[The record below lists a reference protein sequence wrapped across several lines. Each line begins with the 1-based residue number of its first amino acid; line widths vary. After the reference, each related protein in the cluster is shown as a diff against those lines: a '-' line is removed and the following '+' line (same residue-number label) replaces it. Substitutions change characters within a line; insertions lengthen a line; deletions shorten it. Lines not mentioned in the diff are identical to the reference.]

1 MPVRSFLRP
10 GAVATV
16 VFLFAVSAHATPLQ
30 ECAATDAPMAC
41 LDAKLKDAN
50 RRLNDALKQAHQ
62 RIEKLQSE
70 GRRSVQG
77 AFVNSQRA
85 FNAYRDAQ
93 CGWQA
98 IHAEPGTSGA
108 TLVKDCQIL
117 ATLARAAELEAFA
130 RGEPKPVA
138 GTAAPALEPPATE
151 SVAAAPDPVSE
162 SVTADSAGAEL
173 ATGSSTA
180 ESGAAES
187 AAGASAATAAA
198 GSGARLPPP
207 EAAAENAPAPA
218 PPAAPAQGGTEWR
231 LAQWRV
237 DGSARELVPDS
248 EITVAFDPSG
258 KLAGKASVNRYNG
271 RYGFDA
277 AGRLQWQGQGFSV
290 TRMAGP
296 AALMAQERAFLE
308 TLRRMV
314 EYGVEDGKLI
324 LKSASGR
331 TVLTFAR

>member
-1 MPVRSFLRP
+1 MPVRAVLSIC
-10 GAVATV
+10 AVATA
-16 VFLFAVSAHATPLQ
+16 VFFPTVPAQATPLQ
-30 ECAATDAPMAC
+30 DCSATAAPMAC

-62 RIEKLQSE
+62 RIEKLQGE
-70 GRRSVQG
+70 GRRSVQS
-77 AFVNSQRA
+77 AFVNSQRT

-98 IHAEPGTSGA
+98 IRAEPGTSGA
-108 TLVKDCQIL
+108 TLVKDCQIV
-117 ATLARAAELEAFA
+117 ATLERAGELEAFA
-130 RGEPKPVA
+130 RGEPEPVPEA
-138 GTAAPALEPPATE
+138 GAAAMDLPAAG
-151 SVAAAPDPVSE
+151 SVVAAPDPAETE
-162 SVTADSAGAEL
+162 SIAGAQQ
-173 ATGSSTA
+173 APAVAVAPDPVITDAVGND
-180 ESGAAES
+180 
-187 AAGASAATAAA
+187 ATAARPKD
-198 GSGARLPPP
+198 SDI
-207 EAAAENAPAPA
+207 AAAPTAPAKATP
-218 PPAAPAQGGTEWR
+218 GGIEWR
-231 LAQWRV
+231 LAQWSV
-237 DGSARELVPDS
+237 DGSERELVPES

-277 AGRLQWQGQGFSV
+277 AGQLQWRGQGFAV

-296 AALMAQERAFLE
+296 APLMAQERAFLE

-331 TVLTFAR
+331 TILTFAR